1 LERSDGGGVLFAG
14 PRFCVSCEDF
24 YNVGGLGKTPRTER
38 VTMFRALKLSGILL
52 AGSLLTSCV
61 NDPPPFQ
68 PRVMQESERSS
79 ATNLEARPKQPL
91 PTTLESPF
99 LTSGNTLRPTPQPS
113 TGPSLTLGPIIRM
126 PLQECVQRAVANN
139 LDVKVAGYQP
149 AIDETRVTEAEAN
162 WDPTLFSNLTFQRT
176 DEISGF
182 GFPENNGR
190 TVLSSTGVK
199 QNLVTGGTAS
209 LQFDTGWTDPAGNIL
224 QPGTASSV
232 KKFWNNDLL
241 LQVTQPLL
249 RDFGGDVNRSRMTI
263 ARINQRV
270 SLLEFRKQL
279 EQSLADLEKTYWQL
293 VSAEREV
300 RIDEELLNETIKTA
314 DVLFKRK
321 GQDVTRVQLSQ
332 ANASIESRRA
342 TLIGAKAHVRD
353 LSDQLKQLMNDPDMT
368 VSSAVLVLPAN
379 APMEQPVQFDL
390 TDQINTALEN
400 RFELGEDQLKI
411 DSADVARKFAQNQLL
426 PRLNAVGS
434 LSVGGVGRDWDNST
448 RGTLESDEL
457 NYAIGLN
464 LEIPI
469 GNRENRAVYQRAL
482 LQYQQGID
490 QYRDQ
495 IEKVALDVKQAAR
508 DVDTQWDQMAAT
520 KQARF
525 AAADAL
531 LAIQQREEGGEA
543 LTPTFVQLKLDTQER
558 LAEAQTSEV
567 ESISNYNIAISH
579 LEQTKGTLLR
589 YDNVVME
596 EQLLPL
602 GRRRGY

>member
-1 LERSDGGGVLFAG
+1 MV
-14 PRFCVSCEDF
+14 
-24 YNVGGLGKTPRTER
+24 
-38 VTMFRALKLSGILL
+38 RALKLSGFFL
-52 AGSLLTSCV
+52 AGLLISCAS
-61 NDPPPFQ
+61 DPLPFQ
-68 PRVMQESERSS
+68 PRLAQEPEKYS
-79 ATNLEARPKQPL
+79 ATNLESRPKQPL

-99 LTSGNTLRPTPQPS
+99 LTSGTVLRPTPQPS
-113 TGPSLTLGPIIRM
+113 TGPSLGLGPILRM

-139 LDVKVAGYQP
+139 LDVRVAGYSP

-162 WDPTLFSNLTFQRT
+162 WDPVFFSNLTYQRI
-176 DEISGF
+176 DQINGF
-182 GFPENNGR
+182 GFQEGNGHQ
-190 TVLSSTGVK
+190 LQSSTGIR
-199 QNLVTGGTAS
+199 QNMPSGGQAS
-209 LQFDTGWTDPAGNIL
+209 LAYETGWTNPKSDDIPGGN
-224 QPGTASSV
+224 PKT
-232 KKFWNNDLL
+232 FWSNDVL

-249 RDFGGDVNRSRMTI
+249 RDFGNEINRARITI

-300 RIDEELLNETIKTA
+300 KIDEELLNQTVKTA

-332 ANASIESRRA
+332 ANASIEARRS

-353 LSDQLKQLMNDPDMT
+353 LSDQLKQLMNDPDMP
-368 VSSAVLVLPAN
+368 VSSPVLVLPAN
-379 APMEQPVQFDL
+379 EPMEEPVHFDL

-400 RFELGEDQLKI
+400 RFELGEAQLKI

-426 PRLNAVGS
+426 PKLNAVGS
-434 LSVGGVGRDWDNST
+434 ISFGGVNNDFGGAT
-448 RGTLESDEL
+448 GGEFASDEL

-469 GNRENRAVYQRAL
+469 GNRENRAIYQRSL
-482 LQYQQGID
+482 LQRQQAID

-495 IEKVALDVKQAAR
+495 IEKVALDVKEAAR
-508 DVDTQWDQMAAT
+508 DVDTTWDQMVAT
-520 KQARF
+520 RQARF

-558 LAEAQTSEV
+558 LAEAASTEV
-567 ESISNYNIAISH
+567 ESVSNYNIAISH

-602 GRRRGY
+602 NHRR

>member
-1 LERSDGGGVLFAG
+1 MV
-14 PRFCVSCEDF
+14 
-24 YNVGGLGKTPRTER
+24 
-38 VTMFRALKLSGILL
+38 RALKKLTGIFL
-52 AGSLLTSCV
+52 AGLLMSCAGE
-61 NDPPPFQ
+61 PPPFQ
-68 PRVMQESERSS
+68 PRLSQESERIS
-79 ATNLEARPKQPL
+79 ATNLESRVKQPL

-99 LTSGNTLRPTPQPS
+99 LTNGNELRPTPQPS
-113 TGPSLTLGPIIRM
+113 TGPSLGLGPILRM

-149 AIDETRVTEAEAN
+149 SIDETRVTEAEAN
-162 WDPTLFSNLTFQRT
+162 WDPVFFSNLTYQRI
-176 DEISGF
+176 DEVSGF
-182 GFPENNGR
+182 GFQEGNGHQ
-190 TVLSSTGVK
+190 LQSSTGIR
-199 QNLVTGGTAS
+199 QNMPSGGQAS
-209 LQFDTGWTDPAGNIL
+209 LSYETGWTNPQRADATLGGSTKTFWGND
-224 QPGTASSV
+224 V
-232 KKFWNNDLL
+232 L

-249 RDFGGDVNRSRMTI
+249 RDFGNEINRARITI

-293 VSAEREV
+293 VAAERDV
-300 RIDEELLNETIKTA
+300 KIDEELLNQTIKTA

-353 LSDQLKQLMNDPDMT
+353 LSDQLKQLMNDPDMP
-368 VSSAVLVLPAN
+368 VSSPVLVLPAN
-379 APMEQPVQFDL
+379 APMEQAVHFDL

-400 RFELGEDQLKI
+400 RFELGEAQLKI

-434 LSVGGVGRDWDNST
+434 ISFGGVENDFGGATGQEFTS
-448 RGTLESDEL
+448 EEL
-457 NYAIGLN
+457 NYAIGLQ

-469 GNRENRAVYQRAL
+469 GNRENRAIYQRSL
-482 LQYQQGID
+482 LQRQQAID

-495 IEKVALDVKQAAR
+495 IEKVALDVKEAAR
-508 DVDTQWDQMAAT
+508 DVDTTWDQMVAT
-520 KQARF
+520 RQARF
-525 AAADAL
+525 AASDAL

-558 LAEAQTSEV
+558 LADAATNEV
-567 ESISNYNIAISH
+567 ESVTNYNVAISH

-602 GRRRGY
+602 GRRH